1 MPKITNPWIAALYAA
16 LYSWGISIFTILSTM
31 VAVGFTLGVGTPQ
44 RPAGGFDD
52 WPTFVTFMSH
62 AWFAGVIGLVF
73 QLGPY
78 ARAKQGFTAATSGTL
93 PPPEQNQPR
102 SS

>member
-1 MPKITNPWIAALYAA
+1 MPKITNPWLAALYAA
-16 LYSWGISIFTILSTM
+16 LYSWYISTFTIASAI
-31 VAVGFTLGVGTPQ
+31 VAVGWQLGPNN
-44 RPAGGFDD
+44 GGFSD

-78 ARAKQGFTAATSGTL
+78 ARAKQGFTAAASGTL